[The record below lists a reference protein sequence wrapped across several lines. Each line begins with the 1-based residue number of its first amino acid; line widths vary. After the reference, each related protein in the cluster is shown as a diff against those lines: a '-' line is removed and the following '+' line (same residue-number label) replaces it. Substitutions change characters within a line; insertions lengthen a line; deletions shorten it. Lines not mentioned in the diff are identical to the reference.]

1 VYPSKPAL
9 LWSDRG
15 ESMQTFERTSP
26 GTRAGASSSSL
37 RVMRIV
43 TRLNVGG
50 PARQILGLEP
60 ALTRRGVHEVLVAGV
75 CDASEADL
83 AELLGYTAVRRIDSL
98 GRAPSPSADARAFA
112 TLARAIGRFRPHVV
126 HTHMAK
132 AGALGRAAALV
143 RRVPVRVHTY
153 HGHTLHGYFSAGDR
167 ARMVFAE
174 RRLAAVSSA
183 LVAVS
188 RRVAEDLQGAGVGRP
203 DQYRI
208 LSPGL
213 DLAPFTA
220 GEPGGALRRRLR
232 IGSTDPVIGFVAR
245 LVPVKRVDVL
255 LESVATVLDRVPT
268 AHLVIAGDGPDM
280 ALVREARARRAD
292 LADRI
297 HPVGWIHDMARFY
310 ADVDLVVL
318 TSENEGTP
326 ISLIEAG
333 AAGLPVVASRVG
345 GVPEVVDDG
354 RTGLLVPSGDSV
366 AFAAAVVRL
375 IEAPQLRARLGSEAR
390 RRSDRYSSERL
401 ADETL
406 ALYRELLDR
415 RRAARG

>member
-1 VYPSKPAL
+1 
-9 LWSDRG
+9 
-15 ESMQTFERTSP
+15 MQTFERSGR
-26 GTRAGASSSSL
+26 GTRANANGSSL

-60 ALTRRGVHEVLVAGV
+60 ALARRGVDEILLAGV
-75 CDASEADL
+75 CDQSEADL
-83 AELLGYTAVRRIDSL
+83 AELLGYAPVRRIGSL
-98 GRAPSPSADARAFA
+98 GRAPSPRADAGAFA
-112 TLARAIGRFRPHVV
+112 TLAGAIGRFRPHVV

-143 RRVPVRVHTY
+143 RRVPVRIHTY
-153 HGHTLHGYFSAGDR
+153 HGHTLHGYFSAGGR
-167 ARMVFAE
+167 SRMVFAE
-174 RRLAAVSSA
+174 RRLASVSSA

-188 RRVAEDLQGAGVGRP
+188 HRVAEDLLDAGIGRP
-203 DQYRI
+203 DQFRV

-213 DLAPFTA
+213 DLTPFA
-220 GEPGGALRRRLR
+220 AREPGGALRHRLG
-232 IGSTDPVIGFVAR
+232 IGPGDPVIGFVAR
-245 LVPVKRVDVL
+245 LVPVKRLDVL
-255 LESVATVLDRVPT
+255 LESAAAVLERVPT

-280 ALVREARARRAD
+280 ALVRDALTRRPE

-297 HPVGWIHDMARFY
+297 HPVGWVDDMARFY

-354 RTGLLVPSGDSV
+354 RTGLLVPAGDP
-366 AFAAAVVRL
+366 AALAGAVVRL
-375 IEAPQLRARLGSEAR
+375 IESPGLRARLGSEAR

-415 RRAARG
+415 RRATPA